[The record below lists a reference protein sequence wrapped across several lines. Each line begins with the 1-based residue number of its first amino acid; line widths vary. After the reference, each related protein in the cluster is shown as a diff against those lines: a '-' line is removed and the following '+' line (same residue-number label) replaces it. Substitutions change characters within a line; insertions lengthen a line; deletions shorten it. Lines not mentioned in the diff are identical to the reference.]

1 MNFIIF
7 DSMTKKLTLLILFL
21 SIYFASFT
29 QLKKAAYGIYE
40 GKIESYA
47 IGELN
52 EQIEIDASQME
63 IHLFKDYIFLFVGDQ
78 KYVGNW
84 KVLLETK
91 VYYLVEASTNSMAP
105 ERLMVYKKERKILR
119 EGISPQ
125 PNVVL
130 NKKRK

>member
-1 MNFIIF
+1 
-7 DSMTKKLTLLILFL
+7 MTTKLLLFILFI
-21 SIYFASFT
+21 SSYSVPFA

-52 EQIEIDASQME
+52 EDVEIDATNIE
-63 IHLFKDYIFLFVGDQ
+63 IHLFKDYIFLFLGDQ

-91 VYYLVEASTNSMAP
+91 VYYLVEAQTNSEAP

-125 PNVVL
+125 PNAVL
-130 NKKRK
+130 MKKRK

>member
-1 MNFIIF
+1 
-7 DSMTKKLTLLILFL
+7 MTKKLLLFL
-21 SIYFASFT
+21 LFISSYSVSFA

-40 GKIESYA
+40 GKIENYS

-52 EQIEIDASQME
+52 EDVAIDATNIE
-63 IHLFKDYIFLFVGDQ
+63 IHLFKDYIFLFIGGQ

-91 VYYLVEASTNSMAP
+91 VYYLVEALTNSEAP
-105 ERLMVYKKERKILR
+105 ERLMVYKKERKIIR

-125 PNVVL
+125 PNAVL
-130 NKKRK
+130 MKKRK